1 MSEFTTTTESF
12 YETNFS
18 DFENATK
25 TTIDDLM
32 TYINEER
39 DGIIQIYD
47 EKESELYSVTEK
59 TITDV
64 VSYFGNI
71 NTMITEVSNKL
82 RSILIGLSANTKKT
96 ANDLS
101 VISTSNITL
110 VKTANKAL
118 IDETTKI
125 LDDLNNLRN
134 NIDLKYK

>member
-1 MSEFTTTTESF
+1 MIEKEFVKVKGQIKKEIDDNSEVINTSFSTIQKELSVYLSEFTATTENF

-71 NTMITEVSNKL
+71 KE
-82 RSILIGLSANTKKT
+82 AKT
-96 ANDLS
+96 N
-101 VISTSNITL
+101 
-110 VKTANKAL
+110 
-118 IDETTKI
+118 
-125 LDDLNNLRN
+125 LNEA
-134 NIDLKYK
+134 